1 VRLWGVLSLLLMCLL
16 AWSGPVA
23 AEPRVA
29 LVIGNGNYGSS
40 FSRLPNPPNDAKLIS
55 KALKEAGFEVMT
67 VLDADQKQMKKA
79 FSDFGQKLADKGADA
94 VGLFYYAGHGVQV
107 DGKNYLIPTKAEIA
121 NAKDVDM
128 EAVDADWVLQQM
140 EFAGNRM
147 NIIILD
153 ACRNNPLPSDKRSAE
168 KGLARMDAP
177 KGSFLAY
184 STAPGATAVDG
195 KGSNSPYSQALA
207 KAIES
212 DAVPLEQL
220 FRQVRVEVMN
230 ATGEEQVPW
239 DSSSLTGE
247 FYFKRPN
254 GAAPAQQTA
263 LLAPAPAPQ
272 PAAQSGGSTGEA
284 NRTPQ
289 PAVAPGK
296 VFKDN
301 CPNCPDLVSIP
312 AGKFKMG
319 SDPDADMDRKEE
331 RPTHDVTI
339 AKPFA
344 LMTKEVTRDQFAA
357 FAKETNREIDAGCQ
371 AADGGNGNWQDKA
384 TFLDAGIQQ
393 QGNHPVVCV
402 SPTDAADYAEW
413 LSQKSGQRYRLP
425 TEAEWEYAA
434 RAGKRTAWPWGN
446 DVGENGCKSVNAM
459 DASGHKRYPI
469 NDPFA
474 CDDRFVTT
482 APVGS
487 FPANPWGLYDMLGN
501 VWEMVSDC
509 WHDSYEGAPSDGS
522 SWDSGCGDGVIRGGA
537 WLENP
542 WDTRFAA
549 RWKNEDG
556 GRSTAIGFRLARDF

>member
-1 VRLWGVLSLLLMCLL
+1 
-16 AWSGPVA
+16 
-23 AEPRVA
+23 
-29 LVIGNGNYGSS
+29 
-40 FSRLPNPPNDAKLIS
+40 
-55 KALKEAGFEVMT
+55 
-67 VLDADQKQMKKA
+67 
-79 FSDFGQKLADKGADA
+79 
-94 VGLFYYAGHGVQV
+94 
-107 DGKNYLIPTKAEIA
+107 
-121 NAKDVDM
+121 M

-153 ACRNNPLPSDKRSAE
+153 ACRNNPLPSDKRSAD

-207 KAIES
+207 NAIENNR
-212 DAVPLEQL
+212 VPLEQL
-220 FRQVRVEVMN
+220 FRQVRVDVMN
-230 ATGEEQVPW
+230 ATGEDQVPW
-239 DSSSLTGE
+239 DASSLTGE
-247 FYFKRPN
+247 FYFKRPD
-254 GAAPAQQTA
+254 GSAPAQQTA
-263 LLAPAPAPQ
+263 ALAPAPAPQ
-272 PAAQSGGSTGEA
+272 PAAPSGSNGGEA
-284 NRTPQ
+284 SRAPQ
-289 PAVAPGK
+289 PAVARGQ

-331 RPTHDVTI
+331 RPTHEVTI

-357 FAKETNREIDAGCQ
+357 FAKETDREIDEGCQ
-371 AADGGNGNWQDKA
+371 ANDGGNGKWQDKA
-384 TFLDAGIQQ
+384 TFLNPGIEQK
-393 QGNHPVVCV
+393 GNHPVVCV

-413 LSQKSGQRYRLP
+413 LSQKSGRHYRLP

-434 RAGKRTAWPWGN
+434 RAGKKTAWPWGN
-446 DVGENGCKSVNAM
+446 DVGNNGCKAVNAM
-459 DASGHKRYPI
+459 DASGHKKYPI
-469 NDPFA
+469 NDA
-474 CDDRFVTT
+474 MECDDHFVTT

-509 WHDSYEGAPSDGS
+509 WHATYDGAPGDGS
-522 SWDSGCGDGVIRGGA
+522 SWETGCGDGVIRGGA

-549 RWKNEDG
+549 RWKSEGG
-556 GRSTAIGFRLARDF
+556 GRDTATGFRLARDF